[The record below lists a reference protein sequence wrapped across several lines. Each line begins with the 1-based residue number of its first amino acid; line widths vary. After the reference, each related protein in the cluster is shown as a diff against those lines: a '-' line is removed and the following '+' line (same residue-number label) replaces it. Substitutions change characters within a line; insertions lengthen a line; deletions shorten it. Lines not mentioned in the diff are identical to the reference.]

1 MDLTSIQYDIKEDV
15 ALAIARSGADLSSLR
30 GKKILVTG
38 GTGFF
43 GIWMLTALG
52 IVRKALNGELDI
64 TVISRDSRSFLERQS
79 KVNSYSVFHFVDGD
93 IRSIH
98 LEGKRFTHLVHMA
111 TTSANETF
119 SKERQVNKIDLLY
132 CGTKNLLQQIGSDL
146 EAVLFTSSG
155 VVYGAPLVG
164 TLIEEHQLTRPDSL
178 NPDSALGYGKLLAEY
193 LVSYFS
199 VECGFKYNIARC
211 FSFLGQG
218 LPLNIHYAAG
228 NFVADAI
235 NNRPIRVLGSG
246 QEYRSY
252 MYIGDALAWLLR
264 LLVEPTNDVYNL
276 GSEKAMTVL
285 DLAKAVAAVAERP
298 GQVEVLGRSL
308 LEGNFK
314 RQFYAPSTSKI
325 RSRFPGLLE
334 WTPVTEAVGKMLRS
348 DGNVD

>member
-1 MDLTSIQYDIKEDV
+1 
-15 ALAIARSGADLSSLR
+15 
-30 GKKILVTG
+30 
-38 GTGFF
+38 
-43 GIWMLTALG
+43 
-52 IVRKALNGELDI
+52 
-64 TVISRDSRSFLERQS
+64 
-79 KVNSYSVFHFVDGD
+79 
-93 IRSIH
+93 
-98 LEGKRFTHLVHMA
+98 
-111 TTSANETF
+111 
-119 SKERQVNKIDLLY
+119 
-132 CGTKNLLQQIGSDL
+132 
-146 EAVLFTSSG
+146 
-155 VVYGAPLVG
+155 
-164 TLIEEHQLTRPDSL
+164 
-178 NPDSALGYGKLLAEY
+178 
-193 LVSYFS
+193 
-199 VECGFKYNIARC
+199 
-211 FSFLGQG
+211 LGQG

-264 LLVEPTNDVYNL
+264 LLVEPTNDVYNV

-325 RSRFPGLLE
+325 RSRFPSLLE